1 MDGQGNS
8 GPVPPI
14 VRATRVLREL
24 RALVRAIAQREGLAP
39 DMELAALDV
48 VIQTSLGSARERVSD
63 ADAEGLI
70 ADLLR
75 RIHEAARAA
84 GALRPGHVY
93 CFLCLSSD
101 CPHSKPPGAGD
112 TFSGYNANGKP
123 AWQSFTNL
131 CLALGDERVGRLF
144 GDQSDVIA
152 VTTTGAQLGAEQLDG
167 FGRGSRVYAV
177 AGQVAVGLIELAGKR
192 TVLTIQV
199 VRSVAAARQQL
210 QMNLIGA
217 SMDDIVEAAATDS
230 DRGPAEALRR
240 TIVATRERI
249 AGAARRIREAEARGA
264 PLQIEEVIDPLLSQ
278 ARGDLER
285 VFRPVKRRTQHAQKR
300 HEGGRRPTSRAMADA
315 AAAPDER
322 ILKDVERHTLVV
334 LGPKNRAHVFTPDGR
349 HVTSLQLRPGE
360 LDRKVGR
367 GRWCPMSGTA
377 VQRFRDGL
385 ETQ

>member
-1 MDGQGNS
+1 M
-8 GPVPPI
+8 
-14 VRATRVLREL
+14 
-24 RALVRAIAQREGLAP
+24 
-39 DMELAALDV
+39 
-48 VIQTSLGSARERVSD
+48 
-63 ADAEGLI
+63 
-70 ADLLR
+70 
-75 RIHEAARAA
+75 
-84 GALRPGHVY
+84 
-93 CFLCLSSD
+93 
-101 CPHSKPPGAGD
+101 
-112 TFSGYNANGKP
+112 
-123 AWQSFTNL
+123 
-131 CLALGDERVGRLF
+131 
-144 GDQSDVIA
+144 
-152 VTTTGAQLGAEQLDG
+152 GAEQLDG